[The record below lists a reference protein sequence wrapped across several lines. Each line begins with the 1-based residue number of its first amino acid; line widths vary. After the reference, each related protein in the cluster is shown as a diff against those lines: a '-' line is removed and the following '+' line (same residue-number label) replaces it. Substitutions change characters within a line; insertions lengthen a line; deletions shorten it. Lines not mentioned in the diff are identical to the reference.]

1 MSLIDRIGIPK
12 GRAGRF
18 MVDGVADGYEAFAL
32 AALAA
37 EIGGDGPLLFVAR
50 DGQRLPA
57 IAEALAFAA
66 PELPVL
72 EFPAWDCLPYDR
84 VSPGSDAAARRLDA
98 MASMVTLGKKPH
110 RAIILT
116 TANAIL
122 QRVPPAASVE
132 AQTFQARAGNQI
144 DMNVLIGR
152 LENSG
157 FERVATVRDV
167 GEFAVRGG
175 ILDLFAPGATEA
187 LRLDFFG
194 DTLESIRVF
203 DAATQR
209 TTGQRKSL
217 TLQAMSEV
225 ALTPETISR
234 FRRNYIE
241 AFGAPSRDDALYAAV
256 SEGRRFAGMEHWL
269 PFFHERLDTIFDY
282 LPDAPVIFDHL
293 AREALGERHDLIL
306 DYYEARRGGAE
317 GALKGAVPYKPVP
330 PALLYLSPEDVSAAL
345 PLADVDRADAL

>member
-1 MSLIDRIGIPK
+1 MSLIDPIGIPK

-37 EIGGDGPLLFVAR
+37 EIGGEGPLLFVAR

-57 IAEALAFAA
+57 ITEALAFAA

-98 MASMVTLGKKPH
+98 MAAMIALAKKPH

-122 QRVPPAASVE
+122 QRVPPAAAVE
-132 AQTFQARAGNQI
+132 AQTFQARSGNQI

-175 ILDLFAPGATEA
+175 ILD
-187 LRLDFFG
+187 
-194 DTLESIRVF
+194 
-203 DAATQR
+203 
-209 TTGQRKSL
+209 
-217 TLQAMSEV
+217 
-225 ALTPETISR
+225 
-234 FRRNYIE
+234 
-241 AFGAPSRDDALYAAV
+241 
-256 SEGRRFAGMEHWL
+256 
-269 PFFHERLDTIFDY
+269 
-282 LPDAPVIFDHL
+282 
-293 AREALGERHDLIL
+293 
-306 DYYEARRGGAE
+306 
-317 GALKGAVPYKPVP
+317 
-330 PALLYLSPEDVSAAL
+330 
-345 PLADVDRADAL
+345 